1 MTPSASSASSTSFN
15 SSASQATR
23 PVRGGTHPVT
33 FVREFCRDRHTTGS
47 VTPSSRAL
55 ARELTRAVRGA
66 PTDAARTILEV
77 GPGTGS
83 VTRHIADAMNASDR
97 LDLVEAN
104 PRFADLLVHH
114 LGDRTPLADRPVAG
128 LPSAVTPAAAAP
140 LARVGARTRV
150 LTGRVEDLDLG
161 EARYDV
167 IVCGLPFATTAP
179 DTAEAILEQLF
190 TALRPR
196 GGLSFFAYAG
206 LPTLRAAVSGPARRR
221 RLALTRRIVRGFIA
235 QYGVDRTLVTGNI
248 PPAWVHHLSAE
259 PVRRT
264 TR

>member
-1 MTPSASSASSTSFN
+1 MKPSASSAASA
-15 SSASQATR
+15 SSAVPAPSPFR
-23 PVRGGTHPVT
+23 RGTHPLA

-66 PTDAARTILEV
+66 APDAARTILEV

-83 VTRHIADAMNASDR
+83 VTRHIADAMTDTDR

-114 LGDRTPLADRPVAG
+114 LGDRAPLADRPTAA

-140 LARVGARTRV
+140 PARLRGQTRV

-167 IVCGLPFATTAP
+167 VICGLPFATTAP

-190 TALRPR
+190 AALRPR
-196 GGLSFFAYAG
+196 GRLSFFAYAG
-206 LPTLRAAVSGPARRR
+206 LPTLHAAVSGPARRR
-221 RLALTRRIVRGFIA
+221 RLALTRHIVRGFVT

-248 PPAWVHHLSAE
+248 PPAWVHHLAAE

-264 TR
+264 AR